1 MKRLVPF
8 SDFKQFLLESF
19 SLGDKELSR
28 LLDEINSYYEL
39 ELKEFI
45 QLRHLQLKNEGLQN
59 AEIFETLQWEIEKRR
74 FKAGEISLRQIRR
87 IIYG

>member
-1 MKRLVPF
+1 M
-8 SDFKQFLLESF
+8 
-19 SLGDKELSR
+19 GDRELSR

-39 ELKEFI
+39 EIKEFI
-45 QLRHLQLKNEGLQN
+45 QLRHLQLKNEGWQN
-59 AEIFETLQWEIEKRR
+59 ADIFHQLQVEIEDRR

>member
-1 MKRLVPF
+1 MKRLIPF
-8 SDFKQFLLESF
+8 SDFKQFLLDSF
-19 SLGDKELSR
+19 SLDDRELTR

-39 ELKEFI
+39 EMREFV
-45 QLRHLQLKNEGLQN
+45 QLRHLQLKNEGWQN
-59 AEIFETLQWEIEKRR
+59 ADIFTQLQDEIEDRR

>member
-1 MKRLVPF
+1 MKRLIPF
-8 SDFKQFLLESF
+8 SDFKQFLLDSF
-19 SLGDKELSR
+19 SLENRELSR

-39 ELKEFI
+39 EIKEFI
-45 QLRHLQLKNEGLQN
+45 QLRHLQLKNEGWQN
-59 AEIFETLQWEIEKRR
+59 ADIFNQLQTEIEDRR